1 MTLIVSIK
9 DKDIELIKF
18 PIEARFVMSF
28 YTIRDEYIIY
38 YRGIPFTGR
47 IVYSAVNEDMGEEMF
62 QGISKE
68 RISSFTDNDKFI
80 IKDYINK
87 ISKNEDELGVP
98 RIKWKNAT
106 PPIIEKDLDKKSSVL
121 SKEPDKKDSICLD
134 NLEYIPLKTTMPKPI
149 DWEFNKDKFA
159 EKKEK
164 VIHVNKNGWDDMSPL
179 GCIAWA
185 ILFPI
190 AATLIYGL
198 MNAILTLGF

>member
-9 DKDIELIKF
+9 DKDIEFIKF
-18 PIEARFVMSF
+18 PPFGMEF

-87 ISKNEDELGVP
+87 ISNRESSELLVP
-98 RIKWKNAT
+98 RIKWVNSA
-106 PPIIEKDLDKKSSVL
+106 PPVIEKELEKKSSVL
-121 SKEPDKKDSICLD
+121 SKEPDKHEKTAPYKHQTGRSRMEEEEDMIDEMIFRRNIQGNRPASENDYTIMLII
-134 NLEYIPLKTTMPKPI
+134 LSLLALPL
-149 DWEFNKDKFA
+149 
-159 EKKEK
+159 
-164 VIHVNKNGWDDMSPL
+164 
-179 GCIAWA
+179 C
-185 ILFPI
+185 
-190 AATLIYGL
+190 
-198 MNAILTLGF
+198 NAIEKSF